1 VAKKIAELSEKIAEL
16 SEKIAELSEKIAEL
30 SEKTAALVKKAS
42 KTAKNSKEKSVHK
55 VCSNLEPAGGEFV
68 VSVILGAH
76 SRHLCSS
83 LASILV
89 VF

>member
-1 VAKKIAELSEKIAEL
+1 VQTKREARQTRGSELAKKT
-16 SEKIAELSEKIAEL
+16 AEL
-30 SEKTAALVKKAS
+30 SEKTVALVKKAS
-42 KTAKNSKEKSVHK
+42 EKAKNPKEKSVHK

>member
-1 VAKKIAELSEKIAEL
+1 LAKKT
-16 SEKIAELSEKIAEL
+16 AEL
-30 SEKTAALVKKAS
+30 SEKTVALVKKAS
-42 KTAKNSKEKSVHK
+42 EKAKNPKEKSVHK